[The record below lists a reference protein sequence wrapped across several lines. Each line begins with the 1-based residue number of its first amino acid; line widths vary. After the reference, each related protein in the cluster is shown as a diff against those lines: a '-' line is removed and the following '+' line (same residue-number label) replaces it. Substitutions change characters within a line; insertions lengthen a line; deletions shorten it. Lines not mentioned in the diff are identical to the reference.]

1 MLTTN
6 EKLLIADA
14 LNGCYIPLEHDAAYL
29 RRTVGDEGA
38 RRAARFEGLDAEQRI
53 KLTGVVCCGLEHE
66 VYDAIE
72 LDDLAAKWR
81 VDGPA
86 LLNKIA
92 AMTPRDRT
100 LLLRRV
106 AEVWQR
112 NDSNF
117 VRDLEALEV

>member
-14 LNGCYIPLEHDAAYL
+14 LNGCSIPLEHDAAYL
-29 RRTVGDEGA
+29 RHMVGDEGA
-38 RRAARFEGLDAEQRI
+38 LRVARFEGLDAQQRI

-81 VDGPA
+81 VDGRA

-100 LLLRRV
+100 RLLRRV

>member
-6 EKLLIADA
+6 EKLLIGDA
-14 LNGCYIPLEHDAAYL
+14 LNGCHLALECDPSYL
-29 RRTVGDEGA
+29 RLMVGVEALRGVRCEGLGA
-38 RRAARFEGLDAEQRI
+38 WRRARFSGAF
-53 KLTGVVCCGLEHE
+53 CCGLEHE

-72 LDDLAAKWR
+72 LDDLATKWG

-86 LLNKIA
+86 LLEKIA
-92 AMTPRDRT
+92 AMSPRDRT
-100 LLLRRV
+100 RLLRRV

-117 VRDLEALEV
+117 TRDLDELEV